1 MDIDSFEWWYS
12 EGEAPDEVWDEPLP
26 SDELSDGTDVD
37 SDAGDALDS
46 DCNIFDNDIVFY
58 PVWKCG
64 AAGRQH
70 NDMP

>member
-46 DCNIFDNDIVFY
+46 DADSD
-58 PVWKCG
+58 P
-64 AAGRQH
+64 
-70 NDMP
+70 PSP